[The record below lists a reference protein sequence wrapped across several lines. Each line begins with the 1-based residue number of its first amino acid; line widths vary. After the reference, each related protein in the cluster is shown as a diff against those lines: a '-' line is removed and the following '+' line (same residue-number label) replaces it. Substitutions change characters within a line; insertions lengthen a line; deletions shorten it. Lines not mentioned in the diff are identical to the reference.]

1 MSTRPRCQ
9 LVLATPR
16 CMGSVLLAPT
26 VLAAEAA
33 DAAIERW
40 YQIEM
45 TVFAH
50 EASPLDQELWSPG
63 KLSLGF
69 PENLQRLG
77 SVSDY
82 LQLDDWT
89 VLNPTTFTTSTT
101 SPAAR
106 SAPQTGINASNPG
119 VLTPPLPG
127 AQLLSAPI
135 LVGLLPFAPAESFR
149 LPDLAREGFLALP
162 PEAHRLTATNR
173 ALNQSAQYRILFHNA
188 WRQPMTPRNA
198 AAAVGIVGGRQYNE
212 HSELEGSVTFYFNN
226 AEDRL
231 IFNGN
236 LWHSSFNTQDNSTEE
251 WTLPVIPGV
260 LVGAGESTSEP
271 PEEYFVNRILQLR
284 EVREM
289 RELELH
295 YLDHPAL
302 GVLVQITP
310 YTPPSPV
317 VVEPEPVPELRQEPV
332 VTPPPL

>member
-1 MSTRPRCQ
+1 MIKRQ
-9 LVLATPR
+9 LIQLLLATPIS
-16 CMGSVLLAPT
+16 MGSVLLAPT

-33 DAAIERW
+33 DAPIERW

-45 TVFAH
+45 TVFTH

-89 VLNPTTFTTSTT
+89 VLSPAAFTTSTT
-101 SPAAR
+101 TPAISSVPQVGITTSNPAA
-106 SAPQTGINASNPG
+106 
-119 VLTPPLPG
+119 LTPPLPG

-135 LVGLLPFAPAESFR
+135 LVGPLPFAPAESFR
-149 LPDLAREGFLALP
+149 LPDLAREGFFALP

-188 WRQPMTPRNA
+188 WRQPIPRRNA
-198 AAAVGIVGGRQYNE
+198 AAAIGIVGGRQYSE
-212 HSELEGSVTFYFNN
+212 HSELEGSVIFYFNN

-236 LWHSSFNTQDNSTEE
+236 LWLSSFNTQDNSTEE
-251 WTLPVIPGV
+251 WNLPVIPGV

-271 PEEYFVNRILQLR
+271 PQEYFVNRILQLR

-310 YTPPSPV
+310 YTPPAPV
-317 VVEPEPVPELRQEPV
+317 VVEPEPAPELLQEPV
-332 VTPPPL
+332 VTSPPL